1 MKTWRDVIVEAIRL
15 ANIAG
20 FRVIPDSE
28 RIIIYDL
35 QGVIIDQYRINRND
49 LTLEDSHFDL
59 RLDRLRAAVHS
70 QQNKEKL

>member
-35 QGVIIDQYRINRND
+35 QGVIIDQ
-49 LTLEDSHFDL
+49 
-59 RLDRLRAAVHS
+59 
-70 QQNKEKL
+70 